1 MAATN
6 ILNKLYKMKNL
17 GGEILYLSL
26 GPSTDSITSSSSNT
40 HTTISRGPAVGN
52 NKERILNFKKY
63 LGGGLAAAGAGL

>member
-1 MAATN
+1 MATTN

-52 NKERILNFKKY
+52 NEEKTF
-63 LGGGLAAAGAGL
+63 